1 MHFLTEAR
9 ISVRCFGPRVVVVI
23 LVLVMMCD
31 GQVGCA
37 LQCKTRPIIWNRR
50 GAVTPQHVAF
60 RGSKRRRN
68 CLMRRQV
75 LVELLHEEERK
86 SVVNRP
92 KGDRKSTS
100 LNSSQLG
107 ISYDV

>member
-9 ISVRCFGPRVVVVI
+9 ISVRCFGPRVLVVM

-37 LQCKTRPIIWNRR
+37 LQCKTRPIIWNRCGTVR
-50 GAVTPQHVAF
+50 PQHVAF
-60 RGSKRRRN
+60 RGRKRRRN
-68 CLMRRQV
+68 RLTRRQV

-86 SVVNRP
+86 RVRSEERRVG
-92 KGDRKSTS
+92 KEC
-100 LNSSQLG
+100 
-107 ISYDV
+107 